1 MIDSFG
7 RNITYMR
14 ISVTELCNLRC
25 RYCMPADGVCKKTH
39 EEMLTEDEMI
49 TAVEAAASL
58 GITKLRITGGEPLVK
73 KNIVSICRRA
83 KQVPGIL
90 EICITTNGTLLP
102 DMAVPLLKA
111 GVGRV
116 NISLDTVN
124 PGVFRKITGRDCL
137 DRVLTGLDDAV
148 SAGFRSVKIN
158 TVLLH
163 GLNDDGHSI
172 RELAELACRYSVD
185 LRFIELMPVAR
196 NDFSYRKYFS
206 DKSAVFRALPE
217 LMPCPEDDAGSGVAK
232 MFRIS
237 GASGRIGVISP
248 VTDKFC
254 RSCNRIRITSDG
266 KLRPCL
272 LSPVEYSLRG
282 LAVED
287 IERKIRLCVEHKPQE
302 HSLAPDPE
310 QTERH
315 GQIRLNMQRIGG

>member
-1 MIDSFG
+1 MQDSFS
-7 RNITYMR
+7 RR
-14 ISVTELCNLRC
+14 ISYLRLSVTGRCSFDCMYCTGGASQKCVPAELESSEIISLAR
-25 RYCMPADGVCKKTH
+25 G
-39 EEMLTEDEMI
+39 
-49 TAVEAAASL
+49 AAAAGCS
-58 GITKLRITGGEPLVK
+58 RIRLTGGEPLERRD
-73 KNIVSICRRA
+73 IAEICR
-83 KQVPGIL
+83 GIA
-90 EICITTNGTLLP
+90 EIPEVSELALTTNGLRLSEYVT
-102 DMAVPLLKA
+102 DLKSA
-111 GVGRV
+111 GVGCI

-237 GASGRIGVISP
+237 GTSGRIGVISP

-272 LSPVEYSLRG
+272 LSSVEYSLRG

-302 HSLAPDPE
+302 HSLATDPE

-315 GQIRLNMQRIGG
+315 GQIRLTMQRIGG